1 MELLGFS
8 LSYIMLQV
16 AYSDTTSSSTLF
28 ILVLLALLSIILWIG
43 IKNKAETDEKKR
55 KIEKE

>member
-55 KIEKE
+55 KKEK